1 MIPSVI
7 HVVTASNFCS
17 QKAILRDY
25 ARFRV
30 KGESYP
36 GVIPVT
42 DAITQGIVY
51 FNVDELSLGQ
61 LDKFEGDLY
70 ERIRVR
76 VENREKEMIDAQ
88 AYVIRSKYLGYLSR
102 DAWDVGDFIKKD
114 LKMFLMTYSGFPKN
128 MWP

>member
-1 MIPSVI
+1 
-7 HVVTASNFCS
+7 
-17 QKAILRDY
+17 
-25 ARFRV
+25 V

-36 GVIPVT
+36 GIIPVT
-42 DAITQGIVY
+42 DAITEGIIY
-51 FNVDELSLGQ
+51 FNVNEFSLGQ

-88 AYVIRSKYLGYLSR
+88 AYVIRSTYLGYLSR

-128 MWP
+128 M